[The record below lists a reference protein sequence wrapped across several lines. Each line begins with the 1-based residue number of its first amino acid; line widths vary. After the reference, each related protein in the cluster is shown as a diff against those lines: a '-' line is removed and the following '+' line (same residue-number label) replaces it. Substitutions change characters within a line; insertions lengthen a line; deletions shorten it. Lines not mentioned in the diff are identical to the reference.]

1 MWVTFDTK
9 MVLSLYEH
17 VSEEQCVT
25 SCSLKGMNSLF
36 LEAIE
41 ILVRRCFVM
50 RQY

>member
-17 VSEEQCVT
+17 VSKEQCVT

-41 ILVRRCFVM
+41 ILVHRRFVM